1 MFFVRSKHL
10 NLLII
15 LFLSLFLS
23 NCQKNR
29 VVKSHGIIF
38 LEKRELLI
46 KPSLSN
52 KNDVINI
59 LGEPHIK
66 SIKDKNTWFYIERT
80 KTRAGVHKL
89 GKDIFLNNNVLVVKF
104 NNYGVLEEKLFYDK
118 SKMNDHK
125 FSQEITDNVI
135 TRGSFLESFLSSLR
149 KKMSAN
155 TPKKRKKK
163 K

>member
-1 MFFVRSKHL
+1 M
-10 NLLII
+10 
-15 LFLSLFLS
+15 FLSLFLS

-118 SKMNDHK
+118 SKMNDHE
-125 FSQEITDNVI
+125 FSQEITDNVVN
-135 TRGSFLESFLSSLR
+135 RGSFLESFLSSLR

-155 TPKKRKKK
+155 SPKKRKKK

>member
-10 NLLII
+10 NLIII
-15 LFLSLFLS
+15 LFLSFFLS

-46 KPSLSN
+46 KTNVSN
-52 KNDVINI
+52 KNDVVDV

-66 SIKDKNTWFYIERT
+66 SIRDKNTWFYIERT
-80 KTRAGVHKL
+80 KTRGGIHKL
-89 GKDIFLNNNVLVVKF
+89 GKDVFLNNNVLVVKF
-104 NNYGVLEEKLFYDK
+104 DRYGVLEEKIFYDK

-125 FSQEITDNVI
+125 FAQEVTDNVV

-155 TPKKRKKK
+155 SPKKRKERN
-163 K
+163 

>member
-10 NLLII
+10 IIII
-15 LFLSLFLS
+15 LFLSFFLS

-46 KPSLSN
+46 KTDISN
-52 KNDVINI
+52 KNDVINV

-66 SIKDKNTWFYIERT
+66 SIKDKDTWFYIERT
-80 KTRAGVHKL
+80 NTRGSVHKL

-104 NNYGVLEEKLFYDK
+104 DKYGVLEEKLFYDK

-125 FSQEITDNVI
+125 FSQEVTDNVI

-149 KKMSAN
+149 RKMLSN
-155 TPKKRKKK
+155 TPKSRKKK
-163 K
+163 N

>member
-1 MFFVRSKHL
+1 M
-10 NLLII
+10 
-15 LFLSLFLS
+15 FLSLFLS

-118 SKMNDHK
+118 SKMNDHE
-125 FSQEITDNVI
+125 FSQEITDNVVN
-135 TRGSFLESFLSSLR
+135 RGSFLESFLSSLR

>member
-46 KPSLSN
+46 KPDLSN

>member
-46 KPSLSN
+46 KTSVSN
-52 KNDVINI
+52 KNDVVDV

-80 KTRAGVHKL
+80 KTRGGVHKL
-89 GKDIFLNNNVLVVKF
+89 GKDVFLNNNVLVVKF
-104 NNYGVLEEKLFYDK
+104 DRYGVLEEKIFYDK

-125 FSQEITDNVI
+125 FAKEVTDNVV
-135 TRGSFLESFLSSLR
+135 TRGSFLESFLFLVSTFDHLSRL
-149 KKMSAN
+149 S
-155 TPKKRKKK
+155 TPF
-163 K
+163 

>member
-10 NLLII
+10 KFIII
-15 LFLSLFLS
+15 LFLSFFLS

-46 KPSLSN
+46 KTDISN
-52 KNDVINI
+52 KNDVVDV

-66 SIKDKNTWFYIERT
+66 SIKDENTWFYIERT
-80 KTRAGVHKL
+80 KTRGGVHKL
-89 GKDIFLNNNVLVVKF
+89 GKDVFLNNNVLVVKF
-104 NNYGVLEEKLFYDK
+104 NKYGVLEEKLFYDK

-125 FSQEITDNVI
+125 FSQEVTDNVV

-149 KKMSAN
+149 RKMSTNA
-155 TPKKRKKK
+155 PKKRKKK
-163 K
+163 N

>member
-10 NLLII
+10 NLIII
-15 LFLSLFLS
+15 LFLSFFLS

-38 LEKRELLI
+38 LEKRELLL
-46 KPSLSN
+46 KADVSN
-52 KNDVINI
+52 KNDVINV

-80 KTRAGVHKL
+80 KTRGGVHKL
-89 GKDIFLNNNVLVVKF
+89 GKDVFLNNNVLVVKF
-104 NNYGVLEEKLFYDK
+104 DKYGVLEEKLFYDK

-125 FSQEITDNVI
+125 FAREVTDNVVS
-135 TRGSFLESFLSSLR
+135 RGSFLESFLSSLR

-155 TPKKRKKK
+155 APKKRKKK
-163 K
+163 D